1 MPTGGIGRGRR
12 TSRTSFWGQ
21 KVGPLSAGTRPSEGG
36 NREIRPCLKPLGKCP
51 GSGGWIRTS
60 ECRSQSP
67 VPYCLA
73 TPPCCRVA
81 PASMENTNTDRGCPS
96 FWAVNSKRR
105 DLSFQVVSYCI
116 LVLCLMRSNTAKR
129 VGLLLH
135 GDHLLFCELTDTR
148 YSPSRHHSG
157 TV

>member
-1 MPTGGIGRGRR
+1 MLTGDVWGRENESNVLRGPEGRGH
-12 TSRTSFWGQ
+12 SPP
-21 KVGPLSAGTRPSEGG
+21 GPAPTERKELACLNAKEGT
-36 NREIRPCLKPLGKCP
+36 CP